1 MTKITNSLRKGIN
14 FCLVLSSAIV
24 VMCIAMSG
32 TVNGLENPTSKS
44 VGFQAVIPA
53 DPPTVAATITIPQ
66 NGQVFTTMPVKL
78 SGLCTGT
85 VLVKIFKNGVFGG
98 SAQCI
103 GGSYSIFIDLFEGTN
118 DLVAKVYDALDQQ
131 GPDSKTTTV
140 TYRSSGFN
148 ANAPRVM
155 LTSDYAK
162 RGADPKQTITWP
174 IILSGGA
181 GPYAISIDWGNGD
194 TELKSVKNAGTFD
207 IAHAYDMSGLYT
219 VVIKVTDADG
229 NSAFLQVVAVA
240 NGALAQTSTSLKN
253 SGPTIVNTS
262 SKSWLW
268 IPLVVAAILV
278 LISYWLGGRS
288 KLITLQRQAEKRVQ
302 Y

>member
-1 MTKITNSLRKGIN
+1 MIKLNTSKLAVILCIFTISNIGI
-14 FCLVLSSAIV
+14 VKAYAAPSDPTQSSSVGID
-24 VMCIAMSG
+24 G
-32 TVNGLENPTSKS
+32 TVKGK
-44 VGFQAVIPA
+44 
-53 DPPTVAATITIPQ
+53 PPTTAATITAPGT
-66 NGQVFTTMPVKL
+66 GQSFNTQPVKVA
-78 SGLCTGT
+78 GLCSGE